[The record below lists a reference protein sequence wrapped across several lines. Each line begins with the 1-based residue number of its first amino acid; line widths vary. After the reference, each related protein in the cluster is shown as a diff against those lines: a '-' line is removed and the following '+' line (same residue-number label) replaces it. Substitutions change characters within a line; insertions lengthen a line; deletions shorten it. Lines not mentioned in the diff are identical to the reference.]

1 MKAKRIIEQEHRSL
15 AAVLHGM
22 LHVVREIRYG
32 GAAPNF
38 ELLDAM
44 VHYVETFSKQF
55 HHPKEE
61 AYLFKLLRTRC
72 PSAAPLLDRLAE
84 EHQRGT
90 VKLRDLRRVLQR
102 YQENGTAALPEFA
115 AGVAEFAAFHWDHM
129 RLEEDKALPL
139 AIAHLTSDDWEA
151 TDAAFLG
158 RADPLL
164 GAERGAEYQQLFQR
178 IVDLAPRPIGRA
190 PAPGGNT

>member
-44 VHYVETFSKQF
+44 VHYIETFSEQF
-55 HHPKEE
+55 HHPKEDT
-61 AYLFKLLRTRC
+61 YLFKRLRVRC
-72 PSAAPLLDRLAE
+72 PSEAPLVDQLVE
-84 EHQRGT
+84 EHRVGMA
-90 VKLRDLRRVLQR
+90 KLRDLRRVLQHYR
-102 YQENGTAALPEFA
+102 ETGARALPEFA
-115 AGVAEFAAFHWDHM
+115 ARVAEFASFHWDHM
-129 RLEEDKALPL
+129 RLEEDKLLPL
-139 AIAHLTSDDWEA
+139 ATAHLTSDDWA
-151 TDAAFLG
+151 AIDAAFLG
-158 RADPLL
+158 HADPLL
-164 GAERGAEYQQLFQR
+164 GAERGAEYQELFRR

-190 PAPGGNT
+190 PPK